1 MRTWRTKQRTEVL
14 KRFPPFA
21 EIEDYYDF
29 YDHVEFLCKEHKV
42 CLDEDGDLLDVDLDE
57 MVETLLKEAI

>member
-1 MRTWRTKQRTEVL
+1 MHTWRTKRRTEVL
-14 KRFPPFA
+14 KKYPPFA

-29 YDHVEFLCKEHKV
+29 YDHVEYLCKEHKA

-57 MVETLLKEAI
+57 MVEALLKEAI